1 MCMSYRNKLDL
12 TIYPLLLI
20 KKIEIL
26 VKKMFGARQKSVNS
40 VFMDTSSIK
49 DGNSTQVKNNIFV
62 DMRLKAAHSM

>member
-26 VKKMFGARQKSVNS
+26 VKKSVNS